1 MKILTEPQVSEIKG
15 LLLEIERSVC
25 KEQVIVCSEKILAII
40 LQAEQVTLK
49 LEC

>member
-1 MKILTEPQVSEIKG
+1 
-15 LLLEIERSVC
+15 LLLEIERYVC
-25 KEQVIVCSEKILAII
+25 KEQVVVCSEKILAFI